1 MARLAFILRIR
12 EGMVSE
18 YRRLHEPENLW
29 PSIISACV
37 EAGMRNYSGFIGGPD
52 GRTVFAVFEAD
63 DPMDALAKLGATDA
77 NADWQKHMAP
87 MLETDLRSAISK
99 VEFLEEVFHID

>member
-1 MARLAFILRIR
+1 
-12 EGMVSE
+12 
-18 YRRLHEPENLW
+18 
-29 PSIISACV
+29 
-37 EAGMRNYSGFIGGPD
+37 
-52 GRTVFAVFEAD
+52 VFAVFEAD